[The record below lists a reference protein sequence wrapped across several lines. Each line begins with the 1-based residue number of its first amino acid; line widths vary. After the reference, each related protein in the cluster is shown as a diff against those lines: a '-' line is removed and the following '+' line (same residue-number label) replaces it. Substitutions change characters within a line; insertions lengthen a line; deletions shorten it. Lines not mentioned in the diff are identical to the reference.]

1 MNTPSWPKAHEE
13 LLVEMWNNKIPA
25 GRIALKLL
33 DVFHQVYSRNA
44 VIGKAHRLGLP
55 RREQGKIARAVT
67 PALTTKNGNPA
78 AERKRPFTPLKKKIT
93 IVAQTHVVDAQPC
106 RPMPQF
112 KTEAPTTP
120 PCSFWE
126 LTSTRC
132 KWPFGDGPFEFC
144 GAKKIKGEPYCAHHC
159 RKAYNTPANRIQ
171 AKAKIRTEAAE

>member
-1 MNTPSWPKAHEE
+1 MNTPSWPKEHEE

-33 DVFHQVYSRNA
+33 DVFHRAYSRSA

-55 RREQGKIARAVT
+55 GREQGKIACTLV
-67 PALTTKNGNPA
+67 PGLTTKNGQPT
-78 AERKRPFTPLKKKIT
+78 AERKRPFTPPEKKIKRFANHF
-93 IVAQTHVVDAQPC
+93 VAAQPP
-106 RPMPQF
+106 RPMLPL

-132 KWPFGDGPFEFC
+132 KWPFGDGPFKFC
-144 GAKKIKGEPYCAHHC
+144 GAEKVGGMPYCLHHC
-159 RKAYNTPANRIQ
+159 QKSYAGMG
-171 AKAKIRTEAAE
+171 K